1 MEDPDENQDTREIT
15 KTRKSPKT
23 MEEVVGRAF
32 AKRNEFLYQELL
44 TQKPVVEVP
53 PLPAKYFRQFQIKD
67 TLSKSKASI
76 EEGIK
81 AENILER
88 MLEGEMTIMLKE
100 LWAIAPKLRT
110 TIKEILTSRRTNQEG
125 KETVQELL
133 WKALKSNVIE
143 IA

>member
-1 MEDPDENQDTREIT
+1 LEDPDENQDTREIT

-67 TLSKSKASI
+67 TLSKPKASI

>member
-1 MEDPDENQDTREIT
+1 
-15 KTRKSPKT
+15 

>member
-1 MEDPDENQDTREIT
+1 LEDPDENQDTREIT